1 MELSMNT
8 GMEYEVWNGVW
19 TLEWNVDRG
28 IDCGQCNGIW
38 KLYVEWS
45 VDSVM
50 EYGS

>member
-1 MELSMNT
+1 MKC
-8 GMEYEVWNGVW
+8 GMEYGHWNGVW

-28 IDCGQCNGIW
+28 IECGQCNGIW

-50 EYGS
+50 KYGS